1 MIFSKLATG
10 RFTLLLFAWGLL
22 SGCEAPLDLAGVD
35 DQKSQSVRRFD
46 QFKSATAT
54 DDRIVVVG
62 DHGVVLSSHDEG
74 HNWTRIDLNGKPALI
89 DVTACPDGSVVALD
103 RARKVW
109 VSKPS
114 QTASDVWVSRTIE
127 TEETPLAITCD
138 PTAKLWVTASFSTIL
153 SSKTLGQSWEAVS
166 LDEDMQ
172 LGTIQFVS
180 DSHGV
185 ITGEFGAF
193 LQTRDG
199 GQTWERGNDLPD
211 EFFPLAAYFSDENNG
226 WVSGL
231 SGTILHTLDGGES
244 WQRQTTA
251 TQAPLYR
258 LIGFGDQVYA
268 AGDNGTLLQLAE
280 EQWRAVEH
288 NTKVSSYFI
297 AMAPLTQDK
306 LLVAGGAGSLA
317 VVPVAQS
324 IVDKQPVDTVVADQG
339 NQSSEGAQL

>member
-1 MIFSKLATG
+1 MRFSKLATG

-22 SGCEAPLDLAGVD
+22 SGCEAPLDLAGVEA
-35 DQKSQSVRRFD
+35 QKSQTVRRFD

-54 DDRIVVVG
+54 EDRLVVVG
-62 DHGVVLSSHDEG
+62 DHGVVLTSHDEG

-89 DVTACPDGSVVALD
+89 DVAACSDGTIVALD

-114 QTASDVWVSRTIE
+114 TAGSDIWVSRTIE

-138 PTAKLWVTASFSTIL
+138 PGGKLWVTASFSTIL
-153 SSKTLGQSWEAVS
+153 SSKTQGQSWEAVS

-172 LGTIQFVS
+172 LGTIQFVN
-180 DSHGV
+180 DSVGV

-211 EFFPLAAYFSDENNG
+211 EFFPLAAHFSDENNG

-231 SGTILHTLDGGES
+231 SGTVLHTRDGGNS
-244 WQRQTTA
+244 WQRQTTE
-251 TQAPLYR
+251 TQAPLYG
-258 LIGFGDQVYA
+258 LIGLGDHLYA
-268 AGDNGTLLQLAE
+268 AGDNGTLLQLANQ
-280 EQWRAVEH
+280 QWQAVDH
-288 NTKVSSYFI
+288 KTRVSSYFI

-306 LLVAGGAGSLA
+306 LLVAGGSGALT
-317 VVPVAQS
+317 VVPVEQVIADS
-324 IVDKQPVDTVVADQG
+324 KPADTILAEQG